1 MSNVDEGQRKPKK
14 APEIKDDMG
23 LSKSS
28 FDMIASMF
36 DSFEGLDPVASDESE
51 AAPKLGNP
59 KDACKIDAKID
70 DKFNAKSDAQV
81 GTAKTGAQAPDA
93 QKSGASKTAE
103 PVFGA
108 KDSSKAA
115 FKPLSCVSSST
126 KPVPKVAAL
135 NSAEDDAY
143 DDIASMF
150 DSLDELGVVPPKPVR
165 IASRPSASKGGVLRS
180 GGGAEAQKSP
190 VAEPKSPV
198 VESKSPMAAKQ
209 NSAKHIDDDSKFE
222 HDEDETLDMPCSSD
236 LFESLESLSNKAIAE
251 MSQAKAK
258 DAKSGGTEAK
268 SGGTEVKSGGTEVK
282 SGGKDGDDDS
292 DDDDV
297 GDRTRVDTRHGVGG
311 AKDVGQADT
320 LERIPA
326 ETCQGVGGM
335 LPANTTKKVSSDE
348 LPMGYI
354 VKRRYRIESVI
365 GSGGF
370 GVVYRAIDTEE
381 MNRVVAVKTLRHK
394 IEDYNAAVMR
404 FKREIAICEK
414 LDNPHIVRVFDHGTT
429 ADDDPQQG
437 VDADTLYYVMEFIEG
452 KTLDDYI
459 ERRQKFSFFDV
470 KSLMLQV
477 LDGLAVAHRDSIVH
491 RDLKPANI
499 CLKPQSADSN
509 DFIVK
514 LLDFGIARAI
524 EGDDST
530 AQKVTQT
537 GAWMGSPAYM
547 SPEQL
552 KGYAPTP
559 ASDIFAIGLIMIEM
573 LTCVQAV
580 NADSAMDAAM
590 MILSPDPLDD
600 DDWYWLRDTAIW
612 TVIEKCIQK
621 DPLLRFKDASE
632 CLVALSALDDNTLK
646 NEYVSAKMRKRSRTG
661 GRMSQ
666 ATTPEVTPANA
677 QAVSQQTLISQ
688 QLIGANNNRT
698 MLNTILLVF
707 IIVGIIACATIIVV
721 KLLIDDTHDP
731 SAVAAEELSARDKLI
746 VRSAAFGAMEGA
758 LPLFRMNVMIS
769 SMPAGAEVY
778 RESDNHLLGKTP
790 IAISVVPTFEAWKLR
805 LKADGFVEYPFLVN
819 ALMPTPV
826 NLNMQP
832 VAPGDSA
839 KAVVENKPLVDGNP
853 IVAGAKDDNRV
864 EPQIADKSKKDLDH
878 PKIIQ
883 EQDKSAKDKSD
894 KSAKDKSHQPSTD
907 AEHGKAKANKE
918 TKKDSKKDSKKTGS
932 EKKGFTADWR
942 VDGL

>member
-36 DSFEGLDPVASDESE
+36 DSFEGLDSVDPQESE
-51 AAPKLGNP
+51 AAPKLGNH

-70 DKFNAKSDAQV
+70 DKFSAKSDAQV
-81 GTAKTGAQAPDA
+81 GAATTGAQAPNA
-93 QKSGASKTAE
+93 QKSGASKSEA
-103 PVFGA
+103 PKKADPAFGA

-115 FKPLSCVSSST
+115 FKPLSSVSSST
-126 KPVPKVAAL
+126 KPVPKVAAS

-150 DSLDELGVVPPKPVR
+150 DSLDELGVVPPKPVK

-180 GGGAEAQKSP
+180 GGASEAQ
-190 VAEPKSPV
+190 KSPV

-209 NSAKHIDDDSKFE
+209 NSAKQNSAKHIDDDSSFE
-222 HDEDETLDMPCSSD
+222 HDEDETLDMPCSSE
-236 LFESLESLSNKAIAE
+236 LFESLSNKAIAE
-251 MSQAKAK
+251 MSQSNAK

-268 SGGTEVKSGGTEVK
+268 SGGTEVKSGG
-282 SGGKDGDDDS
+282 KDGDDAS

-335 LPANTTKKVSSDE
+335 LSANSAKMVSSDE
-348 LPMGYI
+348 LPMGYV

-394 IEDYNAAVMR
+394 IEDYNVAAMR

-499 CLKPQSADSN
+499 CLKPQSANSN

-632 CLVALSALDDNTLK
+632 CLAALSALDDNTLK
-646 NEYVSAKMRKRSRTG
+646 NEYVSAKMRKRSRAG

-677 QAVSQQTLISQ
+677 QAVSQQTLVSQ

-707 IIVGIIACATIIVV
+707 IIVGIVACATIIVV

-731 SAVAAEELSARDKLI
+731 STVAAEELSARDKLI
-746 VRSAAFGAMEGA
+746 IRSASFGAMEGA

-790 IAISVVPTFEAWKLR
+790 LAVSVVPTFEAWKLR

-832 VAPGDSA
+832 VAPGESA
-839 KAVVENKPLVDGNP
+839 KAVAENKPLVDGNSK
-853 IVAGAKDDNRV
+853 VAGAKDDNRV
-864 EPQIADKSKKDLDH
+864 EPQIADKSKKDLEQ

-894 KSAKDKSHQPSTD
+894 KSAKDKSRQPSTD
-907 AEHGKAKANKE
+907 AEHGKTKANKE